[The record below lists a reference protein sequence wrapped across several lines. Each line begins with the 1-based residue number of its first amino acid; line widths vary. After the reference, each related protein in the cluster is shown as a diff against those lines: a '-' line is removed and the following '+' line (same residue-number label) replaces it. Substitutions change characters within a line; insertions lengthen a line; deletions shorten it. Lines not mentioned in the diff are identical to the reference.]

1 MSRNFAELDDAVRRL
16 VERHREAITERDDAV
31 RSLSERETQVRDLQA
46 ELLDLKSQRGD
57 VTRRID
63 AVIAEIDELDTRLD
77 LDSQL
82 EATGA

>member
-16 VERHREAITERDDAV
+16 VDRHREAIAERDDLLS
-31 RSLSERETQVRDLQA
+31 SLSERDARVCALEA
-46 ELLDLKSQRGD
+46 ELLDLKSRRGD

-63 AVIAEIDELDTRLD
+63 TVIAEIDDLDTRLE